1 MLVKIKQVIINMFSQ
16 QLTLKLSIT
25 SAMDLGETDLLPNP
39 MEDSKTP
46 ESQWPSTHK
55 IFKSSLAIAIL
66 VKELL
71 QKELTTT

>member
-55 IFKSSLAIAIL
+55 IFKSNLEIAISK
-66 VKELL
+66 KELP